1 MKKKYGPIESMAIVR
16 KKDGKMIARLNGFLK
31 IKVTGRSGYAPCIY
45 PIKATEDMLIRVV
58 TRDEQGRRVT
68 FFMKKA

>member
-16 KKDGKMIARLNGFLK
+16 RKTGKKIVDLIPVYTNDIGGFVRAEVDVPL
-31 IKVTGRSGYAPCIY
+31 
-45 PIKATEDMLIRVV
+45 DMLIRVV

-68 FFMKKA
+68 FFMKKI